1 MSEGRKSQIVL
12 LDERHLDILVQPK
25 LETGDLLDMV
35 ASHFNL
41 KEKDYFGLAFLDETC
56 HFQWLALD
64 RKVLENDFPRKSG
77 PLTLYFAV
85 RFYIPSIC
93 GLAYNSTI
101 ELFYLQAKQNV
112 FKGVVECD
120 SDTAFE
126 LAAHVL
132 QASVGDYTDDQAA
145 KLDLKKLPIL
155 PTSALQEHPSIQFCE
170 DQVIAQYKKLAGL
183 SRGLSIVNYMNI
195 VESLPT
201 YGIHYYEVKDKNSIP
216 WWLGLSHRG
225 IAQYDHNDKK
235 TPRRV
240 FAWKH
245 LENLYFRDKKFS
257 IEVHDPKR
265 VSVSRRTFGPGNVNV
280 YAWFA
285 STPNL
290 TKCIWQMAVDQHKYY
305 LDRKQSKANL
315 PSVRSMSE
323 IAADLSISTTSLAA
337 SSASGDNLSRNG
349 SSTSLPK
356 ISSSSLLELSIEES
370 ETTKAAQRDM
380 YAALKARKEAL
391 EEALRKKTEELKLL
405 CIKEGEITGKLPKE
419 TPLNPE
425 DPVPVIRRRI
435 GTAFTLS
442 PKYINS
448 DKNTSKEEDAL
459 NSMELHFEIQAKI
472 TSAAHRL
479 AQEPAVK
486 SMRKKRK
493 QTYQKSHMKLKEL
506 EKKLNALRL
515 QHGKDQIT
523 IQSSVEDLSASEDSM
538 IDSETEYASPV
549 PSPLVRR
556 QVKDAQKVKVVTSPQ
571 VEVVEIQQQR
581 QMQDNQRRGDDI
593 DIPRREDISR
603 QR

>member
-523 IQSSVEDLSASEDSM
+523 IQSSVE
-538 IDSETEYASPV
+538 ETEYASPV